1 VGSRGVTPVKG
12 MRVLLADDHTLV
24 RAGVRKILEAQP
36 GVTVVAE
43 VADGDAALRA
53 LGERDVDVLVL
64 DLTMPGRD
72 GFDVLQRAKESRPD
86 LKVLVL
92 TMHADPEYVARA
104 IQGGADGYLL
114 KDSAV
119 NDLVAGIE
127 AVGAGR
133 AYYSPDVQRTLSE
146 MARGRTS
153 APRALDVLTDREREV
168 LRLVAEGLTTKEI
181 AARLDISVRTV
192 ESHRANLMR
201 KLDLRSVARLT
212 QFAIREG
219 LVDPP

>member
-1 VGSRGVTPVKG
+1 MK
-12 MRVLLADDHTLV
+12 
-24 RAGVRKILEAQP
+24 
-36 GVTVVAE
+36 
-43 VADGDAALRA
+43 
-53 LGERDVDVLVL
+53 
-64 DLTMPGRD
+64 
-72 GFDVLQRAKESRPD
+72 PD

-104 IQGGADGYLL
+104 VQSGADGYLL

-119 NDLVAGIE
+119 TDLVAGIE
-127 AVGAGR
+127 AVATGR
-133 AYYSPDVQRTLSE
+133 AYYSSAVQRTLSE
-146 MARGRTS
+146 MARGRAG
-153 APRALDVLTDREREV
+153 APRAIDVLTDREREV

-181 AARLDISVRTV
+181 AFRLDISVRTV

-219 LVDPP
+219 LVDSP